1 MDKNKNKDK
10 EKRKHDDSEKETYL
24 EIDPS
29 QEGGKKMV

>member
-1 MDKNKNKDK
+1 MDKNKDEDK